1 MRDDGG
7 GMKARLLNL
16 NNRSFRLQPSSLI
29 LALIVAVVLL
39 YGVVYPNLRVF
50 LSSLQVDNRWS
61 LANFSELLSQR
72 AVLDAALSSI
82 LLSLVTV
89 ITCALLGVSLAFLF
103 ERYTFPARRIFAALA
118 ALPL

>member
-1 MRDDGG
+1 MRDES
-7 GMKARLLNL
+7 MAIRPLSFRQRRKA
-16 NNRSFRLQPSSLI
+16 FRLQPSSLI